1 MIIQGFIDALQP
13 MSIFLI
19 LVGTTIG
26 IIFGAMPG
34 LSSTMA
40 VALFLPLTY
49 SLSDKMAMSLLM
61 ALYIGGISGGLITAC
76 LLKIPGTPSSVA
88 TCWDGNPMVKKGQAM
103 KALGTGVVFSFL
115 GTIFST
121 IILIFLSPVLAD
133 FATNFG
139 FYEYF
144 AVALFSMSMIACMS
158 SNNIKKGL
166 MSGILGFMTATV
178 GIAPIDAAQRYT
190 FGYSMLQGG
199 FTTLPVL
206 IGLFALTEIFGV
218 ASTSKIEKEGEILK
232 VSMKGIKGFGF
243 SLKEFWEQRWVA
255 LQAALIGTGIG
266 ILPGIGGGTSNIL
279 AYTVA
284 KNTSKH
290 PEKFGTGIMDGIV
303 ASETSNN
310 ASIGGAMVPLL
321 ALGIPGDTVT
331 AILLG
336 ALTMHG
342 LNPGPLLFVNSG
354 ELVYCIFAAMIV
366 ASCVMLVLEFYGLR
380 IFLLMLRLP
389 KYVLMPIVFVLCVVG
404 AYGNSSR
411 IFDVIAIVIFGL
423 IGLFFRYFGIPTAP
437 FILGFIVGPLLENNL
452 RRGLQ
457 GTKGDFMPF
466 LQSPIALIFILI
478 TVATIVVTSYRELK
492 PKKNTGTAS

>member
-1 MIIQGFIDALQP
+1 MIIQGFLSALHP
-13 MSIFLI
+13 LSLLLI
-19 LVGTTIG
+19 ACGVVVGIT
-26 IIFGAMPG
+26 FGAMPG

-49 SLSDKMAMSLLM
+49 GLSDKMAMSLLM

-88 TCWDGNPMVKKGQAM
+88 TCWDGNPMVERGEAM

-115 GTIFST
+115 GTIFS
-121 IILIFLSPVLAD
+121 IVILIFASPALARL
-133 FATNFG
+133 ATNFG

-144 AVALFSMSMIACMS
+144 AIALFSMSMIACMC
-158 SNNIKKGL
+158 SNNLKKG
-166 MSGILGFMTATV
+166 MIAGVLGFMVSTV
-178 GIAPIDAAQRYT
+178 GIAPIDAAKRFT
-190 FGYSMLQGG
+190 FGTSALQGG
-199 FTTLPVL
+199 FSTLPVL
-206 IGLFALTEIFGV
+206 IGLFAMTEIF
-218 ASTSKIEKEGEILK
+218 AIAATSKVGKKATVLH
-232 VSMKGIKGFGF
+232 VSMKGVKGFGF
-243 SLKEFWEQRWVA
+243 SLKEFWSMKWVA
-255 LQAALIGTGIG
+255 LQSALLGTGIG

-342 LNPGPLLFVNSG
+342 INPGPLLFEKSG

-366 ASCVMLVLEFYGLR
+366 SSVIMLIFEFYGLKV
-380 IFLLMLRLP
+380 FLLMLRIP
-389 KYVLMPIVFVLCVVG
+389 KYMLMPIVFVLCAVG

-411 IFDVIAIVIFGL
+411 IFDVYAILIFGL
-423 IGLFFRYFGIPTAP
+423 IGLFFSFYNIPSAP
-437 FILGFIVGPLLENNL
+437 FILGFIIGPLLESNL

-457 GTKGDFMPF
+457 LTNGSFMPF
-466 LQSPIALIFILI
+466 LKSPIAVLFLLI
-478 TVATIVVTSYRELK
+478 TLGTIGYTAFKELR
-492 PKKNTGTAS
+492 PKKKKAD